1 MSHIEENLSLD
12 NTDNNDVGLGD
23 AEDNLLWK
31 PQNIQVTKYTFIDI
45 DNSSLLRVLSDYLL
59 CMPS

>member
-1 MSHIEENLSLD
+1 MSHIEENLNLD

-31 PQNIQVTKYTFIDI
+31 PQNIQVTKY
-45 DNSSLLRVLSDYLL
+45 L
-59 CMPS
+59 

>member
-1 MSHIEENLSLD
+1 MSHIEEKLNLD

-31 PQNIQVTKYTFIDI
+31 PQNIQVTKY
-45 DNSSLLRVLSDYLL
+45 L
-59 CMPS
+59 